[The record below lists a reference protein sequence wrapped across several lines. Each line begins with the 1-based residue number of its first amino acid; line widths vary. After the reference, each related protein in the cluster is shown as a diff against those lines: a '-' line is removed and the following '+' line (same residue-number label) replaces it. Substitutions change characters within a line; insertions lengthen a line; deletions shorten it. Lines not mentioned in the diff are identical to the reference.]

1 MVVLKTINTINGTF
15 QFLLLASTSF
25 CLGNFGVEMDRRVE
39 RRTISFLTWQMD
51 ENEDIRHGPWDGFP
65 ERSEKETSSPL
76 SLRHWALWARCPR
89 LTGGKSSLW
98 VVLEVRASWQKCRKM
113 SSEERCG
120 LESLGLVTFLETDT
134 QCLGKWGFHRP
145 KTFPSRVSVHRVS
158 LEVQDGG
165 LGRGW

>member
-1 MVVLKTINTINGTF
+1 MVVLKTINTINKTF

-25 CLGNFGVEMDRRVE
+25 CFGNFGVEMDRRVE

-51 ENEDIRHGPWDGFP
+51 ENEDIRHGPSDGFP

-98 VVLEVRASWQKCRKM
+98 VVLEVRASWQKMKECLQRKGVVL
-113 SSEERCG
+113 SPWN
-120 LESLGLVTFLETDT
+120 LSLSWKLT

-145 KTFPSRVSVHRVS
+145 KTFPSRVSMHRVS